1 MYSTSPLSLVDMS
14 LPLSLQP
21 SSTYRSKMATR
32 QFPKEILCACSLRIC
47 LVSLVTTSI
56 SFIYFQFQFQ
66 FYWERWK
73 QVSDPHI
80 KRCWYTRYNVLSISV
95 SADLCYYVSETLPIF
110 LQQRSKI
117 PMEYHLLWVLW
128 FITVISDQI
137 TNRESSPRGLSL
149 INAYAEVHARSLDFS
164 NE

>member
-56 SFIYFQFQFQ
+56 SFIYFS
-66 FYWERWK
+66 
-73 QVSDPHI
+73 VSVSVLFVEMETDL
-80 KRCWYTRYNVLSISV
+80 WSALSISV

-137 TNRESSPRGLSL
+137 INRESSSRGLSPT
-149 INAYAEVHARSLDFS
+149 NAYAEVHARSLEFS
-164 NE
+164 ND

>member
-1 MYSTSPLSLVDMS
+1 MYSTSLLSLVDMS

-21 SSTYRSKMATR
+21 SSAYRSKMATR

-66 FYWERWK
+66 FQFISERWK

-80 KRCWYTRYNVLSISV
+80 
-95 SADLCYYVSETLPIF
+95 
-110 LQQRSKI
+110 RS
-117 PMEYHLLWVLW
+117 
-128 FITVISDQI
+128 F
-137 TNRESSPRGLSL
+137 
-149 INAYAEVHARSLDFS
+149 
-164 NE
+164 

>member
-14 LPLSLQP
+14 LLLSLQP
-21 SSTYRSKMATR
+21 SSAYRSKMATR
-32 QFPKEILCACSLRIC
+32 QFPKEILCACSLRIR

-56 SFIYFQFQFQ
+56 SFIYFS
-66 FYWERWK
+66 
-73 QVSDPHI
+73 VSVSVLFVEMETDL
-80 KRCWYTRYNVLSISV
+80 WSALSISV

-117 PMEYHLLWVLW
+117 PMEYHILWVLW

-137 TNRESSPRGLSL
+137 INRESSSRGLSPT
-149 INAYAEVHARSLDFS
+149 NAYAEVHARSLEFS
-164 NE
+164 ND

>member
-1 MYSTSPLSLVDMS
+1 MS

-21 SSTYRSKMATR
+21 SSAYRSKMATR

-56 SFIYFQFQFQ
+56 SFIYFS
-66 FYWERWK
+66 
-73 QVSDPHI
+73 VSVSVSVLFGEMETGLWSAHQI
-80 KRCWYTRYNVLSISV
+80 FLKRCWYSRYNVLSISV

-137 TNRESSPRGLSL
+137 INRESSSRGLSPT
-149 INAYAEVHARSLDFS
+149 IAYAEVHARSLDFS
-164 NE
+164 ND

>member
-56 SFIYFQFQFQ
+56 SFIYF
-66 FYWERWK
+66 
-73 QVSDPHI
+73 
-80 KRCWYTRYNVLSISV
+80 SV
-95 SADLCYYVSETLPIF
+95 SVLVLFGEMET
-110 LQQRSKI
+110 
-117 PMEYHLLWVLW
+117 
-128 FITVISDQI
+128 
-137 TNRESSPRGLSL
+137 GL
-149 INAYAEVHARSLDFS
+149 
-164 NE
+164 

>member
-14 LPLSLQP
+14 PPLSLQP

-56 SFIYFQFQFQ
+56 SFIYFS
-66 FYWERWK
+66 
-73 QVSDPHI
+73 VSVSVLFVEMETDL
-80 KRCWYTRYNVLSISV
+80 WSALSISV
-95 SADLCYYVSETLPIF
+95 SADLCYYVSATLPIF

-137 TNRESSPRGLSL
+137 INRESSSRGLSPT
-149 INAYAEVHARSLDFS
+149 NAYAEVHARSLEFS
-164 NE
+164 ND